1 MSGLSMLGGAF
12 AFARTGSFPSL
23 AGSFTIAGI
32 MALSSMRIRDGMDYG
47 LEGAAASST
56 LLFVPMIRRA
66 LATRRAIPSAL
77 AALAAASTAY
87 YGKETAEHYA

>member
-47 LEGAAASST
+47 LEGAAGEFFVLPKWEVYTDHTASST
-56 LLFVPMIRRA
+56 LLFVPMIRY
-66 LATRRAIPSAL
+66 
-77 AALAAASTAY
+77 ASHARC
-87 YGKETAEHYA
+87 